1 MEINH
6 ICKQI
11 ELAKENKADAFE
23 NLLNEFSPLFK
34 KYAFYLEYDDAF
46 YDIQLDFIELI
57 LKINIYDFWNKP
69 GQYILS
75 YIKKSMYH
83 AYIKESKKAEEYR
96 CAQVDLRGAMEDP
109 EAFMDTLNP
118 THDEYTALLIT
129 DLKKSLSDKEF
140 QVIYNH
146 YFLQYS
152 ISEISIKIHISR
164 QTVNKVKMT
173 ALKKLKKEV
182 K

>member
-11 ELAKENKADAFE
+11 KLAQEHKANAFE
-23 NLLNEFSPLFK
+23 NLLCEFSPLFK

-57 LKINIYDFWNKP
+57 LKIHVSDFSDKP
-69 GQYILS
+69 EPYVLS

-83 AYIKESKKAEEYR
+83 SYIKESKKVNIYR
-96 CAQVDLRGAMEDP
+96 YSQMDLGDNREDLQ
-109 EAFMDTLNP
+109 AFIETLNP
-118 THDEYTALLIT
+118 THDQYTELLIV
-129 DLKKSLSDKEF
+129 DLKSVLSEKEF
-140 QVIYNH
+140 RVIYYH

-152 ISEISIKIHISR
+152 INEIAEISNVSR
-164 QTVNKVKMT
+164 QSVNKVKII
-173 ALKKLKKEV
+173 ALKKLKTTIH
-182 K
+182 